1 MSTHIYLLIRRL
13 ILKNVKKDG
22 SMESVCLLYH
32 YLLKEDANIS
42 ALGFG
47 SVVFNDSFI
56 KAYALYLLK
65 QHG

>member
-1 MSTHIYLLIRRL
+1 MSTHILSFNKKID
-13 ILKNVKKDG
+13 LKNVKKDG